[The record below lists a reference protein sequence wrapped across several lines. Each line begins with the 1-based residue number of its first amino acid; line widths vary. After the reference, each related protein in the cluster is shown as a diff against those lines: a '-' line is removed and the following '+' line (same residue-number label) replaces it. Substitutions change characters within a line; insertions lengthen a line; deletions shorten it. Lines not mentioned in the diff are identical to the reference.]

1 MTLEVALVFV
11 VVFLFMF
18 FTYMRYKTGMRI
30 FNLVSVGLSIFI
42 IMQYTSTAVI
52 ISMVGAMIWLLY
64 DTFLGGL

>member
-18 FTYMRYKTGMRI
+18 FTYMRYKTDMRI